1 MKGIA
6 MKIDI
11 ICIGKLREDYL
22 RAAQAEYLK
31 RLGPYAKLTVIEAAD
46 ERGMEKAL
54 TGGAY
59 PIALAIDGKA
69 LTSEELAH
77 KLQNMAVDGRPHI
90 AFLIGGADGLSP
102 RILGLCP
109 IKLSLSTMT
118 FPHQLARIIL
128 LEQIY
133 RTFRIINNEPYHK

>member
-1 MKGIA
+1 

-11 ICIGKLREDYL
+11 VCIGKLREDYL

-31 RLGPYAKLTVIEAAD
+31 RLGPYARLTVIEAAD
-46 ERGMEKAL
+46 EKAMERAMV
-54 TGGAY
+54 GGAF

-69 LTSEELAH
+69 LSSDAFAGI
-77 KLQNMAVDGRPHI
+77 LQNMAINGTPHI
-90 AFLIGGADGLSP
+90 AFAIGGAEGLSA
-102 RILGLCP
+102 RILGMCRMR
-109 IKLSLSTMT
+109 LSLSAMT

-133 RTFRIINNEPYHK
+133 RAFMIMNNQPYHK

>member
-1 MKGIA
+1 

-22 RAAQAEYLK
+22 RAAQTEYLK
-31 RLGPYAKLTVIEAAD
+31 RLGPYARLTVIEVTD
-46 ERGMEKAL
+46 ERAMEKAL
-54 TGGAY
+54 AGGAY

-69 LTSEELAH
+69 LTSEGLAQ
-77 KLQNMAVDGRPHI
+77 KLRDMAVDGMPHI
-90 AFLIGGADGLSP
+90 AFVIGGAEGLSS

-109 IKLSLSTMT
+109 MRLSLSAMT

-128 LEQIY
+128 LEQVY
-133 RTFRIINNEPYHK
+133 RAFRIINNEPYHK